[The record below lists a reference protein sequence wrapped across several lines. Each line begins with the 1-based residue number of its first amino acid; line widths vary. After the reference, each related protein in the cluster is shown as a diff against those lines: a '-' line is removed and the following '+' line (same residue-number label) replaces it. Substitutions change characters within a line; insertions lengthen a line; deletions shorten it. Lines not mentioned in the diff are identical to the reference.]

1 MFVTVSAYTL
11 PCVCVISY
19 TDNMFNEPWLCRY
32 FRQFVNMVTQ
42 FFFNEIDVTLPC
54 HKYQFSFGFIT
65 VRNQYIVEGQCHR
78 DFKFIDVH
86 RVYIVKYL
94 KVACGLTCIDL
105 IDCCIIIY
113 FKLQKVGLLRT
124 SPDCENTQ
132 CNYWSF
138 SIQADCK

>member
-1 MFVTVSAYTL
+1 MWLYRVISINFHLVSL
-11 PCVCVISY
+11 QCVINY
-19 TDNMFNEPWLCRY
+19 E
-32 FRQFVNMVTQ
+32 
-42 FFFNEIDVTLPC
+42 
-54 HKYQFSFGFIT
+54 
-65 VRNQYIVEGQCHR
+65 YIVESQCHR

-138 SIQADCK
+138 SIQADCKWNILKELNKIKVCTIPFIKNHFKIIITIPRRSF

>member
-1 MFVTVSAYTL
+1 MFVTASAYTQL
-11 PCVCVISY
+11 CVCAISY
-19 TDNMFNEPWLCRY
+19 TLFKRP
-32 FRQFVNMVTQ
+32 MVVQIFQTIYKYGDPV

-113 FKLQKVGLLRT
+113 FKLQIVGLLRT